1 MRIRA
6 LLLSLSF
13 VAVLA
18 RVPLSAQ
25 QTMAS
30 SDSEERQLLHRS
42 ADWALIA
49 PHLPDPATASEA
61 QLEMAGG
68 VLQARRFPED
78 ALDYYQYALRRGG
91 DPVTLMK
98 KIGVVRLELRQNVL
112 ARTIFEQCVHLSKK
126 DSQAWNN
133 LGATD
138 YSMGRYLSAISEYK
152 RAVKLNKG
160 SAVYHANLGMAYFTN
175 NDVQSAQT
183 EFATAV
189 RLDPRIMD
197 PQNSG
202 GMTLHVLQTQ
212 NYGKLCFEIAKLY
225 ASKGDIAETELW
237 LQKAAEHGLNLREE
251 LSADP
256 GMRIWLNNAEV
267 RVLMINTARLQKH
280 GTGAIPTLGAGTES
294 VPN

>member
-1 MRIRA
+1 MRIHA

-13 VAVLA
+13 IAAVT

-25 QTMAS
+25 QTPIAS
-30 SDSEERQLLHRS
+30 DADERQMLHQS

-61 QLEMAGG
+61 QLEMAGS

-98 KIGVVRLELRQNVL
+98 KMGVVRLELRQNML
-112 ARTIFEQCVHLSKK
+112 ARAIFQQCVRMSKK

-133 LGATD
+133 LAAAD
-138 YSMGRYLSAISEYK
+138 YSIGHYLDAIGEYK
-152 RAVKLNKG
+152 HAVKLNKR

-175 NDVQSAQT
+175 GDVTSAQS

-202 GMTLHVLQTQ
+202 GITLHVLQTQ

-225 ASKGDIAETELW
+225 ARQGNIPETELW
-237 LQKAAEHGLNLREE
+237 LQKAAEHGLDLRDA
-251 LSADP
+251 LSNDAE
-256 GMRIWLNNAEV
+256 MRVWLKNSDI
-267 RVLMINTARLQKH
+267 RVLLINTARLQKH
-280 GTGAIPTLGAGTES
+280 GTGAIPTLGPDTES
-294 VPN
+294 VPD